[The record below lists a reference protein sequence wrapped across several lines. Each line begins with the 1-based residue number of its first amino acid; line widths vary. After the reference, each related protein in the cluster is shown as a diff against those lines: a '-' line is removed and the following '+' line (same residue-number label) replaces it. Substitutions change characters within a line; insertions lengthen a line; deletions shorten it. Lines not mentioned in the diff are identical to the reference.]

1 MRRCHGVSIKEGITI
16 LIIPRDLLASC
27 KTIIEFP
34 SFILLILK
42 NM

>member
-1 MRRCHGVSIKEGITI
+1 MKEGITI

-27 KTIIEFP
+27 KTIVEFL